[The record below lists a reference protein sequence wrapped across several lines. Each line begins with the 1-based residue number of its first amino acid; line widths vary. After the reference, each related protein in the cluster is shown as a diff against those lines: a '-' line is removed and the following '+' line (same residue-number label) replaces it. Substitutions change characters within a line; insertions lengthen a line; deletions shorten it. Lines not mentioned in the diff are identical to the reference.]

1 MGQKVQVKSS
11 AGTKV
16 IAKMDII
23 SSHLFFLFIF
33 QVFSVD
39 IDGSNVRQVLNVSVE
54 SPENLAVDWISNKLY
69 VVETSVDRIDM
80 VDLNGQNRIT
90 LIAEDLGNPR
100 GIAVDP
106 TVG

>member
-1 MGQKVQVKSS
+1 MLC
-11 AGTKV
+11 
-16 IAKMDII
+16 
-23 SSHLFFLFIF
+23 LFLLFII

-39 IDGSNVRQVLNVSVE
+39 IDGSNVREVLNVSVE
-54 SPENLAVDWISNKLY
+54 SPENIAVDWISNKLY

-80 VDLNGQNRIT
+80 VDLNGQNRTT